1 MSGYIL
7 LIIVVLVP
15 SLIVSQVFKSKI
27 KKYSKII
34 LSSRLSGREVAEKM
48 LRDNNINNVKV
59 TVARGMLSDHYN
71 PATKTV
77 SLSKDVYEGNSVA
90 AASIAAHECGHA
102 IQHAT
107 AYRFLQF
114 RSALVPIVSA
124 SSRFIPW
131 VILAGILLLN
141 RFPGLMLAGILMFAL
156 TTVFSFITL
165 PVEFD
170 ASRRATKWLEMASLT
185 NSQEQVA
192 VKDGLRWAAMTY
204 VVSALASLA
213 TLLYYVM
220 IFLGRRN

>member
-90 AASIAAHECGHA
+90 ASSIAAHECGHA